1 MPKLPQILPASRQS
15 QSASVMA
22 SSNFLLA
29 NLISAPKIFIP
40 GGLGAFGVS
49 SNNSEATVNH

>member
-1 MPKLPQILPASRQS
+1 
-15 QSASVMA
+15 MA

-29 NLISAPKIFIP
+29 NLISAPKIFFP

-49 SNNSEATVNH
+49 SNNSDVAANN